1 MKWRGSDGEGARR
14 RGGRRVRTEKGTPRL
29 CRRGAEQRKRE
40 IWGRGGDRPDAGE
53 KSGKNAALDRP
64 APSCG
69 IRKNDRDLV
78 SRGTEQ
84 GAKDGQEGFRV
95 YESEVGRLLVGAYL
109 RCRDRRTRGFVGCGG
124 RPKRGRRRQR
134 KLARRQKKLARRQRK
149 LARSSEGLF
158 GSSSSGNPHG
168 IPCIPSLGLPLKPLD
183 DQRLKGFPL
192 SHGGIGE

>member
-1 MKWRGSDGEGARR
+1 MADAGQER
-14 RGGRRVRTEKGTPRL
+14 RGTEETR
-29 CRRGAEQRKRE
+29 
-40 IWGRGGDRPDAGE
+40 IWGRGGDKPDAGE

-84 GAKDGQEGFRV
+84 GAKDEQEGFRV

-109 RCRDRRTRGFVGCGG
+109 RCRGRRTRGFVGCGG
-124 RPKRGRRRQR
+124 RSKRGRRRQR
-134 KLARRQKKLARRQRK
+134 KLARRQRKLARRQKK

-183 DQRLKGFPL
+183 DPRLKGFPL
-192 SHGGIGE
+192 SHAGIGE

>member
-1 MKWRGSDGEGARR
+1 MADAG
-14 RGGRRVRTEKGTPRL
+14 
-29 CRRGAEQRKRE
+29 QKRQK
-40 IWGRGGDRPDAGE
+40 ILGRGGDKPDAGE

-84 GAKDGQEGFRV
+84 GAKDEQEGFRV
-95 YESEVGRLLVGAYL
+95 YKPEVGRLLVGAYL

-134 KLARRQKKLARRQRK
+134 KLARRQGKLARRQRK
-149 LARSSEGLF
+149 LAERF
-158 GSSSSGNPHG
+158 
-168 IPCIPSLGLPLKPLD
+168 
-183 DQRLKGFPL
+183 
-192 SHGGIGE
+192 